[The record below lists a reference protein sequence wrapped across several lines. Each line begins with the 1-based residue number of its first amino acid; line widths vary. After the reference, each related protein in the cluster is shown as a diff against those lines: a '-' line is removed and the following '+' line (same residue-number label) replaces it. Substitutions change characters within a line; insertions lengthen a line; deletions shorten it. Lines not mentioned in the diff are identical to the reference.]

1 MSMSKKLDELRQRG
15 LKSEAFREGYAARD
29 ALIRLGTLLRQV
41 REASGMT
48 QVELAERVGMTQP
61 AVSRIESGFGPH
73 GPEIDTVMRYVQGCD
88 FELVIGAK
96 HRQVGEMADDE
107 APRAG
112 EEQEFHTVLS
122 SRA

>member
-1 MSMSKKLDELRQRG
+1 MSKKLDELRRRG

-41 REASGMT
+41 RDASGMT
-48 QVELAERVGMTQP
+48 QLELAERIGMTQP

-88 FELVIGAK
+88 YELVIGVK
-96 HRQVGEMADDE
+96 HRQAAGMADNE
-107 APRAG
+107 SARAG
-112 EEQEFHTVLS
+112 EEQEFHTTLS

>member
-1 MSMSKKLDELRQRG
+1 MSKKLDELRRRG

-29 ALIRLGTLLRQV
+29 ALIQLGTLLRQV

-96 HRQVGEMADDE
+96 HRHAAGMADTE
-107 APRAG
+107 SARVG
-112 EEQEFHTVLS
+112 EEQEFHTTLS

>member
-1 MSMSKKLDELRQRG
+1 MSKKLDEMRRRG
-15 LKSEAFREGYAARD
+15 LRSEAFREGYAARD
-29 ALIRLGTLLRQV
+29 AIIRLGTLLRRV

-73 GPEIDTVMRYVQGCD
+73 GPEIDTVIRYVQGCD

-96 HRQVGEMADDE
+96 HRHTAGGVADRGSGEGA
-107 APRAG
+107 

-122 SRA
+122 SWA

>member
-1 MSMSKKLDELRQRG
+1 MSKKLDELRRRG

-48 QVELAERVGMTQP
+48 QMQLAERVGMTQP
-61 AVSRIESGFGPH
+61 AVSRIEAGFGPH

-96 HRQVGEMADDE
+96 HRQVAAM
-107 APRAG
+107 AG
-112 EEQEFHTVLS
+112 EESAQGGEAQEFHTVLS
-122 SRA
+122 SKA

>member
-1 MSMSKKLDELRQRG
+1 MSKKLDELRGRG

-29 ALIRLGTLLRQV
+29 ALIRLGTLLRRV

-73 GPEIDTVMRYVQGCD
+73 GPEIDTVMRFVQGCD

-96 HRQVGEMADDE
+96 HRKAARKARNENG
-107 APRAG
+107 RAG
-112 EEQEFHTVLS
+112 EQQEFHATLS
-122 SRA
+122 NRA